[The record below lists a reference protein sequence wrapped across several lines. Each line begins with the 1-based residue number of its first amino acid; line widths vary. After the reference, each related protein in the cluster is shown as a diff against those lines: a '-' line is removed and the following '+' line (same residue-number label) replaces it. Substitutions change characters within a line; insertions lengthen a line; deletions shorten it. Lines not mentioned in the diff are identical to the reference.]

1 MGDPGKGPGG
11 APPSPLLLDQTE
23 ARGAKKIFFGT
34 CAPPFP
40 RGGEAPRPPPPP
52 LSEGLDTPLIIYVD
66 YVYPWPEAYK
76 SFQLI

>member
-11 APPSPLLLDQTE
+11 AAFPLIIRPNWGP
-23 ARGAKKIFFGT
+23 RGQKKFFWDLR
-34 CAPPFP
+34 PPFSQGVDD
-40 RGGEAPRPPPPP
+40 RRPPPPP

>member
-11 APPSPLLLDQTE
+11 APSPLLLDQTE
-23 ARGAKKIFFGT
+23 ARGAKKNFFET
-34 CAPPFP
+34 CAPPFSQGVDD
-40 RGGEAPRPPPPP
+40 RPPPP

-66 YVYPWPEAYK
+66 YVYPEAYK